1 MEIHLLRELRAHHLT
16 VSVVFYHG
24 SFGERERSTQRELA
38 IRECAFGEAVI
49 PDELFDLVPS
59 ALGIQ

>member
-49 PDELFDLVPS
+49 PDELF
-59 ALGIQ
+59 